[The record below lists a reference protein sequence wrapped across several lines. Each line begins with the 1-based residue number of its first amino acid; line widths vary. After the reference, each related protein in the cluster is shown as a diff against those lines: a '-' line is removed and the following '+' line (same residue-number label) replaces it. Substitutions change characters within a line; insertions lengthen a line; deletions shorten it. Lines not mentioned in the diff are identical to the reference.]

1 MSLRIAAQPTVKTN
15 GAGVFCV
22 KVQIVELKELQVIYL
37 LDHPKNPR
45 VMLRQDVVDGIA
57 CQLKESG
64 EFSQKHALH
73 VRPVNDG
80 YQILSGHHRK
90 AAAVAAGLSSV
101 WCWVESMD
109 DDTAF
114 MALVLSNSQGELD
127 PLEIGIHAFEAV
139 PLSKGGR
146 GKKGGLS
153 EYAEKIGR
161 TQGLLSQV
169 RNAGEV
175 AKHIS
180 HLIGLDSFLG
190 RAQHLSA
197 IHKLPREVWQAMAQ
211 WIVERQPSVEQV
223 KAMVDRVAECCEAAN
238 GYDWFPL
245 ASVAKRCL
253 DTPDFSR
260 TTISACVS
268 IADTLVDIVNDSG
281 LDATAAS
288 QVIADFEEWLR
299 LNTEGDSWN
308 RRKLQAKCDEIQAAI
323 QEKQIT
329 EANNWRC
336 GDWRDFV
343 HDIED
348 ASVNLLL
355 IDPPYG
361 MDYQSNRRKE
371 KHSAIDSDGTI
382 ADASDEL
389 LACLQQL
396 YGKLATNAH
405 VLCFCRFDS
414 EATFAASMRIAG
426 LKVKGSCIWVKD
438 NHGSGDLAGGFAPKH
453 ERIIHAVKGSP
464 VLYERHPDVFSY
476 RKCSSTDHPTE
487 KPIDLLSKLIE
498 CTTVEGH
505 LVVDVFA
512 GVASTLVAAK
522 GLSRKWFG
530 CEINSSYY
538 QIGRKRLG
546 MQDE

>member
-1 MSLRIAAQPTVKTN
+1 M
-15 GAGVFCV
+15 
-22 KVQIVELKELQVIYL
+22 ELKELQVIHL

-73 VRPVNDG
+73 VRPVDDE

-109 DDTAF
+109 DDAAF

-127 PLEIGIHAFEAV
+127 PLEIGIHAFQAV
-139 PLSKGGR
+139 SEGKRGR
-146 GKKGGLS
+146 GNKGDGLKY
-153 EYAEKIGR
+153 YAPKIGKSV
-161 TQGLLSQV
+161 GFVSDM

-175 AKHIS
+175 FKKIQIS
-180 HLIGLDSFLG
+180 ESFLG
-190 RAQHLSA
+190 KAYHLSA
-197 IHKLPREVWQAMAQ
+197 IHKLPREVWQTMAQ

-223 KAMVDRVAECCEAAN
+223 KSMAERVAECCEAAN
-238 GYDWFPL
+238 GYSWFPL
-245 ASVAKRCL
+245 ASVAKRCV
-253 DTPDFSR
+253 DTPDFSK
-260 TTISACVS
+260 TTISACAS
-268 IADTLVDIVNDSG
+268 IADTLIDIVNDSG

-288 QVIADFEEWLR
+288 QVIGDFEEWLR
-299 LNTEGDSWN
+299 LNIEGDSWN
-308 RRKLQAKCDEIQAAI
+308 RRKLQAKCDEIQTAI
-323 QEKQIT
+323 QEKQIA

-336 GDWRDFV
+336 GDWRNFV

-348 ASVNLLL
+348 ASINLLL

-382 ADASDEL
+382 TDASDEL

-396 YGKLATNAH
+396 HGKLANNAH

-414 EATFAASMRIAG
+414 EASFAASMRIAG
-426 LKVKGSCIWVKD
+426 LKIKGSCIWVKD
-438 NHGSGDLAGGFAPKH
+438 NHGSGDLTGGFAPKH
-453 ERIIHAVKGSP
+453 ERIVHAVKGSP
-464 VLYERHPDVFSY
+464 ILYERHPDVFSY
-476 RKCSSTDHPTE
+476 AKCSSADHPTE

-512 GVASTLVAAK
+512 GIASTLVAAK

-530 CEINSSYY
+530 CEINLSYY